1 MIPYAL
7 RMETADL
14 LGSEI
19 RVDGGSPPGRS
30 TAAHCRIA
38 LAYPNG
44 YRSAMA
50 NLGFQSVYR
59 VLNEVPG
66 LACERAFA
74 PDARTEAALQRARA
88 PLCTLESATP
98 LSDFDAIAF
107 SCHFEEDYPN
117 VSRLLELG
125 RVPPLAADRARGRYP
140 LVILGGSAPLV
151 NPEPL
156 APFADL
162 VVIGDGE
169 LTIPLLAA
177 ALLESTDRDELV
189 TRLLGHPGFY
199 FPHLYEPLYEGAR
212 FTGHR
217 AEAMLPIP
225 IARGDTIGYD
235 GAPPQSAI
243 IAPRAEFKEKFLI
256 EVSRG
261 CDFGCRF
268 CTSGYHYLPARIGTA
283 QGVREAVE
291 RASKVTTE
299 VGLISTAIASVPGIS
314 GIIRELAARGVKVA
328 TSSIRID
335 RIDDDLCEA
344 LVAAKRRSITIAPET
359 GSEHVRRVM
368 NKRLTNDDVF
378 AAVEK
383 LSRAGIPSV
392 KLYLM
397 VGLPGEG
404 MEDVNQMAPL
414 VRRIRDIVLSF
425 ARPRGFAGTVT
436 ASVNAFIP
444 KPWTPFQWA
453 PHERPEVLQEKL
465 ALVRRELCRE
475 PNVKLQVMSPRL
487 AAIQA
492 YLARADRRAAV
503 ALVSRGF
510 GWRELREQGVDVARE
525 LHEERE
531 VHEPFP
537 WEVIAHP
544 VHRSYL
550 ALEWRRAQQEITTE
564 ACPAP
569 DPTCHRCGACPA

>member
-1 MIPYAL
+1 MVPHAL
-7 RMETADL
+7 RRANEAL
-14 LGSEI
+14 LASEI
-19 RVDGGSPPGRS
+19 PVEGAVGPRAGAV
-30 TAAHCRIA
+30 CRIA

-44 YRSAMA
+44 YAAAMA

-59 VLNEVPG
+59 VLNGVPG
-66 LACERAFA
+66 LSCERAFLPA
-74 PDARTEAALQRARA
+74 ARGERERRSGDGRT
-88 PLCTLESATP
+88 PLATLESSTP
-98 LSDFDAIAF
+98 LADFHVVAF

-117 VSRLLELG
+117 LPKVLALG
-125 RVPPLAADRARGRYP
+125 RVPPLSADRVPGRHP
-140 LVILGGSAPLV
+140 LVIVGGSGPLV

-162 VVIGDGE
+162 VVVGDGE
-169 LTIPLLAA
+169 LTIPRLAA
-177 ALLESTDRDELV
+177 ALTETVDRDALV

-199 FPHLYEPLYEGAR
+199 FPHLYAPIYEGAR

-217 AEAMLPIP
+217 AEGPYPIP
-225 IARGDTIGYD
+225 IARGQTIGYD
-235 GAPPQSAI
+235 GAPPQSAL

-268 CTSGYHYLPARIGTA
+268 CTSGYHYLPTRVGTA
-283 QGVREAVE
+283 EGVREAVE
-291 RASKVTTE
+291 RAAKVTTE
-299 VGLISTAIASVPGIS
+299 VGLISTAIASVPGIA
-314 GIIRELAARGVKVA
+314 GMIRELAARGVKVA

-335 RIDDDLCEA
+335 RITDELCEA
-344 LVAAKRRSITIAPET
+344 LVAAKRRSVTIAPET
-359 GSEHVRRVM
+359 GSERVRRVM
-368 NKRLTNDDVF
+368 NKRITNDDVL

-383 LSRAGIPSV
+383 LSRAGIPNV

-397 VGLPGEG
+397 VGLPGES
-404 MEDVNQMAPL
+404 MDDVNQMPPL
-414 VRRIRDIVLSF
+414 VRRIRDVVLSH

-453 PHERPEVLQEKL
+453 PFERPGVLEGKL
-465 ALVRRELCRE
+465 ALLRRELSRE
-475 PNVKLQVMSPRL
+475 PNVKLQIMSPRL
-487 AAIQA
+487 AAVQA

-503 ALVSRGF
+503 AMTGEGFDWDALGPVS
-510 GWRELREQGVDVARE
+510 VDVHRE

-531 VHEPFP
+531 PREAFP
-537 WEVIAHP
+537 WEAIVHP
-544 VHRSYL
+544 VLRSYL
-550 ALEWRRAQQEITTE
+550 ALEWRRALQEITTE